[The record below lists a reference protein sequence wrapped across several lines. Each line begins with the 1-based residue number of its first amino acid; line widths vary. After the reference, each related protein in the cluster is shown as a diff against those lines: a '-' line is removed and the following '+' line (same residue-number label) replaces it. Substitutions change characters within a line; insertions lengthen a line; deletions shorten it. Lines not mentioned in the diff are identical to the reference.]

1 MLNIAVK
8 LTRLRLFK
16 DFMAPLNLSR
26 ILSFTHF
33 LIYYYPVI
41 LLLNYHDEAMQGRL
55 FINRSVL
62 LPHSCAAVM
71 GT

>member
-8 LTRLRLFK
+8 LTRLRQFK

-41 LLLNYHDEAMQGRL
+41 LLLN
-55 FINRSVL
+55 L
-62 LPHSCAAVM
+62 LGFSQKDYTSA
-71 GT
+71 GLTRESFT

>member
-1 MLNIAVK
+1 MRGYVGTVLNIAVK

-41 LLLNYHDEAMQGRL
+41 LLLN
-55 FINRSVL
+55 L
-62 LPHSCAAVM
+62 LGFSQKDYTSTGSTHEYF
-71 GT
+71 T